1 MIYLSGSLVTLW
13 FCGLVFLAGRGL
25 NLSRL
30 VLNNLQPGATYFG
43 KGDVKSFTLLG
54 AEFRIQA
61 TAIDP
66 SLLTEAGKT
75 YQNRARLND
84 RIMIAWGAGGFIL
97 IGVLFSY
104 LRT

>member
-1 MIYLSGSLVTLW
+1 MTYLVGSLVAVW

-25 NLSRL
+25 NLARL

-54 AEFRIQA
+54 GEFRIQA

-66 SLLTEAGKT
+66 SLLTELGKS
-75 YQNRARLND
+75 YQKQARQND
-84 RIMIAWGAGGFIL
+84 RVMFA
-97 IGVLFSY
+97 
-104 LRT
+104 